1 MHPLVLLVC
10 KWRGEVISEPS
21 SSWVKTNE
29 RQQWDD
35 KTTPCRYVTLVGW
48 DTPGTRRTSRV
59 SDLWGTNWCFPE
71 MLDEFFYLFI
81 YFNLIEELREK
92 SNPGLTPRQ
101 VSDWQEGFSL
111 RWAACGDMLKAQHA
125 CAELMALC
133 VKRTF
138 DGFTHQ
144 IATFYQLDSVWQQ
157 LTSMWT
163 DSSYQPTR
171 SNSAQR
177 VWMWRLT
184 LWWHY
189 ARKISRCL

>member
-1 MHPLVLLVC
+1 MKGRSHFGALKQLNEDQWASAVRWQDNSLQVRSPGRMRYTWNKTHEQSFRSVRNKLVFSC
-10 KWRGEVISEPS
+10 IAW
-21 SSWVKTNE
+21 WV
-29 RQQWDD
+29 
-35 KTTPCRYVTLVGW
+35 
-48 DTPGTRRTSRV
+48 
-59 SDLWGTNWCFPE
+59 
-71 MLDEFFYLFI
+71 FFFVFFL
-81 YFNLIEELREK
+81 NLIEELREK

-163 DSSYQPTR
+163 DSSYQPTQ

-189 ARKISRCL
+189 ARKISRGL